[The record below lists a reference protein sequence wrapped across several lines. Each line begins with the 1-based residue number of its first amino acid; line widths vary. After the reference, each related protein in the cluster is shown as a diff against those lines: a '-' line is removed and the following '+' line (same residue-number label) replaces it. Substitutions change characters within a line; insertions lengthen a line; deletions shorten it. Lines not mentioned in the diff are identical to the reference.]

1 MFVVVSTVED
11 NGEILVQAV
20 STSFFVDGVYYYPK
34 NDVLKAIKERRTPND
49 SDFYAIKKFAIVSKP
64 FG

>member
-11 NGEILVQAV
+11 NGEIMVQAV

-34 NDVLKAIKERRTPND
+34 NKKDVLKAIKERRTPND
-49 SDFYAIKKFAIVSKP
+49 SDFYPIKE
-64 FG
+64 